1 MSWSNFGV
9 KYMIDIGLAVI
20 LDFLIGDPYWFP
32 HPIIYIGKLIK
43 FLENF
48 FRKRCKSEKTLKL
61 SGGVIVIVVMSMSFL
76 IPCFILYIARNLFWI
91 HHILNIIII
100 WTTLAA
106 RCLHKE
112 GIKIYESLKKGNLED
127 ARLKLSYIVGRE
139 TKELTKK
146 EVIRADVET
155 IAENTADGVIAPL
168 LFAMIGGAPLA
179 MLYKG
184 VNTMDS
190 MLGYMNKKYKNIG
203 FLPAKCDD
211 VFNYI
216 PARITGILICLA
228 SPFCGGNILQSLRI
242 MLRDRK
248 NHKSP
253 NCGYPEAATSGA
265 LRIQIGGTN
274 TYFGETVVKPTIGD
288 PINELSLEHIKYTI
302 VLMYLAEIMLLAIY
316 FLMIWKKN

>member
-1 MSWSNFGV
+1 
-9 KYMIDIGLAVI
+9 MIDIGLAVL

-48 FRKRCKSEKTLKL
+48 FRINCKSEKMLKF
-61 SGGVIVIVVMSMSFL
+61 SGGIIVIVVMAMSFI
-76 IPCFILYIARNLFWI
+76 IPYFILYITRNFFFI

-112 GIKIYESLKKGNLED
+112 GIKIYEGLKNGDLED

-139 TKELTKK
+139 TKGLTEK
-146 EVIRADVET
+146 EIIRADVET

-190 MLGYMNKKYKNIG
+190 MLGYMTEKYKNIG
-203 FLPAKCDD
+203 FFPAKTDD

-216 PARITGILICLA
+216 PARITGILICFA
-228 SPFCGGNILQSLRI
+228 SPFCGGNILKSLRI

-253 NCGYPEAATSGA
+253 NCGYPEAAVAGA

-288 PINELSLEHIKYTI
+288 SINELNSLHIKYTI
-302 VLMYLAEIMLLAIY
+302 VIMYLAELIFLAIY
-316 FLMIWKKN
+316 FFLDFI

>member
-1 MSWSNFGV
+1 
-9 KYMIDIGLAVI
+9 MIDIGIAVL

-43 FLENF
+43 LLEEY
-48 FRKRCKSEKTLKL
+48 FRKNCKSEKALKL
-61 SGGVIVIVVMSMSFL
+61 SGGIIAIVVMGVSFI
-76 IPCFILYIARNLFWI
+76 IPYFILYITRDFFWM
-91 HHILNIIII
+91 HHGLNIIII

-112 GIKIYESLKKGNLED
+112 GIKIYNSLKSGNLED
-127 ARLKLSYIVGRE
+127 ARVKLSYIVGRE
-139 TKELTKK
+139 TSNLTES

-155 IAENTADGVIAPL
+155 IAENTADGVIAPI

-190 MLGYMNKKYKNIG
+190 MLGYMTKKYKYIG
-203 FLPAKCDD
+203 FFPAKIDD

-216 PARITGILICLA
+216 PARITGVIICYA
-228 SPFCGGNILQSLRI
+228 SPFAGGNVFQSFKI
-242 MLRDRK
+242 MIRDRR

-253 NCGYPEAATSGA
+253 NCGYPEAAVAGA

-274 TYFGETVVKPTIGD
+274 TYFGETSIKPMIGEH
-288 PINELSLEHIKYTI
+288 IKELSMEHIKYTI
-302 VLMYLAEIMLLAIY
+302 VLMYASEIICLGIY
-316 FLMIWKKN
+316 FIVRII

>member
-1 MSWSNFGV
+1 
-9 KYMIDIGLAVI
+9 MINIGLAVL

-43 FLENF
+43 FLENC
-48 FRKRCKSEKTLKL
+48 FRKQCKSEKMLKL
-61 SGGVIVIVVMSMSFL
+61 SGGIIVIIVMGVSFF
-76 IPCFILYIARNLFWI
+76 IPYFILYITKDLFWI
-91 HHILNIIII
+91 NNILNIIII

-112 GIKIYESLKKGNLED
+112 GIKIHDSLKNGDLQD
-127 ARLKLSYIVGRE
+127 ARLKLSYIVGRD
-139 TKELTKK
+139 TKGLTQN
-146 EVIRADVET
+146 EIIRADVET

-190 MLGYMNKKYKNIG
+190 MLGYMNEKYKYIG
-203 FLPAKCDD
+203 FFPAITDD

-216 PARITGILICLA
+216 PARITGILMCIA
-228 SPFCGGNILQSLRI
+228 APIVRGNIFQSFKI
-242 MLRDRK
+242 MMRDRK

-253 NCGYPEAATSGA
+253 NCGYPEAAAAGA

-274 TYFGETVVKPTIGD
+274 IYFGEKVIKPTIGD
-288 PINELSLEHIKYTI
+288 LINEISMEHIKYTI
-302 VLMYLAEIMLLAIY
+302 MLMYLAEIISVAIY
-316 FLMIWKKN
+316 FLIILL

>member
-1 MSWSNFGV
+1 
-9 KYMIDIGLAVI
+9 MIDIGLAVL

-32 HPIIYIGKLIK
+32 HPVIYIGKLIK

-48 FRKRCKSEKTLKL
+48 FRRKCESEKALKF
-61 SGGVIVIVVMSMSFL
+61 SGGVIVIVIMGMSFL
-76 IPCFILYIARNLFWI
+76 IPYFILYTTRNFSFI
-91 HHILNIIII
+91 HHILNISII

-112 GIKIYESLKKGNLED
+112 GIKIYEGLKNNDLED

-139 TKELTKK
+139 TKELTEK

-179 MLYKG
+179 MIYKG

-190 MLGYMNKKYKNIG
+190 MLGYMTEKYKNIG
-203 FLPAKCDD
+203 FFPAKTDD
-211 VFNYI
+211 IFNYI
-216 PARITGILICLA
+216 PARITGILICFA
-228 SPFCGGNILQSLRI
+228 APFCGGNILKSLRI

-253 NCGYPEAATSGA
+253 NCGYPEAAVSGA

-274 TYFGETVVKPTIGD
+274 TYFGEEVVKPTIGD
-288 PINELSLEHIKYTI
+288 PINELSLEHIKYAI
-302 VLMYLAEIMLLAIY
+302 VIMYLAELIFLAIY
-316 FLMIWKKN
+316 FFLAFI

>member
-1 MSWSNFGV
+1 
-9 KYMIDIGLAVI
+9 MIDIGLAVI

-48 FRKRCKSEKTLKL
+48 FRKRCKSEKMLKL
-61 SGGVIVIVVMSMSFL
+61 SGGIIVIVVMCLSFL
-76 IPCFILYIARNLFWI
+76 IPYFILYFVRNLFWI
-91 HHILNIIII
+91 HHALNIIII

-112 GIKIYESLKKGNLED
+112 GIKIYESLKNGDLED
-127 ARLKLSYIVGRE
+127 ARIKLSYIVGRE
-139 TKELTKK
+139 TSELTEK
-146 EVIRADVET
+146 EIIRADIET

-190 MLGYMNKKYKNIG
+190 MLGYMNEKYKYIG
-203 FLPAKCDD
+203 FFPAKTDD

-228 SPFCGGNILQSLRI
+228 APIVKGNIFQSFKI
-242 MLRDRK
+242 MMRDRK

-253 NCGYPEAATSGA
+253 NCGYPEAAVAAA

-274 TYFGETVVKPTIGD
+274 TYFGDVVIKPTIGD
-288 PINELSLEHIKYTI
+288 PMKELSRSHIKYTI
-302 VLMYLAEIMLLAIY
+302 VIMYVVEINFLALY
-316 FLMIWKKN
+316 FLVLRFI